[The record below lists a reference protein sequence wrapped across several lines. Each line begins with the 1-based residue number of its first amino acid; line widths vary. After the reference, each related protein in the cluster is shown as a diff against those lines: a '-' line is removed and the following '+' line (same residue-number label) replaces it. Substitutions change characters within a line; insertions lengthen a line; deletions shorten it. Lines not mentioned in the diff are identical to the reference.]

1 MNHAEFSSRGG
12 KARAKKLT
20 ASARKR
26 IASNAAKTRWK
37 KKRSARLEMYG
48 THQNVACR
56 NTTDKPSD

>member
-37 KKRSARLEMYG
+37 KKRSARLSNDQVSNARPT
-48 THQNVACR
+48 THEKQ
-56 NTTDKPSD
+56 

>member
-37 KKRSARLEMYG
+37 KKRSARLSNAPHEPRG
-48 THQNVACR
+48 TETVNNQ
-56 NTTDKPSD
+56 KPQR

>member
-37 KKRSARLEMYG
+37 KKRSAWLSNAEL
-48 THQNVACR
+48 THR
-56 NTTDKPSD
+56 EK

>member
-37 KKRSARLEMYG
+37 KKRSARLSNDALCGSARKTKNE
-48 THQNVACR
+48 
-56 NTTDKPSD
+56 TT

>member
-26 IASNAAKTRWK
+26 IASNAAKALWK
-37 KKRSARLEMYG
+37 KKRSARLSNAAGEP
-48 THQNVACR
+48 QPP
-56 NTTDKPSD
+56 TTKKETNAN

>member
-1 MNHAEFSSRGG
+1 MKLAITMNHAEFSSRGG

-37 KKRSARLEMYG
+37 KNRSARTSRMSRA
-48 THQNVACR
+48 V
-56 NTTDKPSD
+56 

>member
-37 KKRSARLEMYG
+37 KKRSARLSNDQAQRIG
-48 THQNVACR
+48 ADAQ
-56 NTTDKPSD
+56 K

>member
-20 ASARKR
+20 SSARKR

-37 KKRSARLEMYG
+37 KKRSARLS
-48 THQNVACR
+48 
-56 NTTDKPSD
+56 NTEVRRKPAV